1 MKFVVLWILRVTIP
15 DPAEGTSGRILVE
28 LAVLSVNEV
37 SYVHIPDKVNC
48 DSMVGDSVFEVNETG
63 K

>member
-1 MKFVVLWILRVTIP
+1 MTIP